1 MQRKIKF
8 RGKEINTGKWVYGFY
23 LEQDTYSLGSKKTKI
38 DLLIKNAGV
47 IVQNSKCTS
56 GTIIDKKTLGQYTG
70 LKDKNGKEI
79 YEGDIVKIHKH
90 NFDYGFKKDEIGQ
103 IKFIDGA
110 FGFYREESKN
120 EYYFNDLATE
130 SGYRELE
137 YYEVIGNIYD
147 NPELLEEGE

>member
-1 MQRKIKF
+1 MRNIKF
-8 RGKEINTGKWVYGFY
+8 RGWDKEYEKM
-23 LEQDTYSLGSKKTKI
+23 TYFDDEDYEYKPPFVFRLDQVFKKDSNYDDYEDFEYNDVT
-38 DLLIKNAGV
+38 DNV
-47 IVQNSKCTS
+47 EVM
-56 GTIIDKKTLGQYTG
+56 QYTG
-70 LKDKNGKEI
+70 LKDKDGKEI

>member
-1 MQRKIKF
+1 MRNIKF
-8 RGKEINTGKWVYGFY
+8 RGWDKEYEKM
-23 LEQDTYSLGSKKTKI
+23 TYFDDEDYEYKPPFVFRLDQIFKKDSNYDDYEDFEYNDVT
-38 DLLIKNAGV
+38 DNV
-47 IVQNSKCTS
+47 EVM
-56 GTIIDKKTLGQYTG
+56 QYTG
-70 LKDKNGKEI
+70 LKDKDGKEI

>member
-1 MQRKIKF
+1 MRNIKF
-8 RGKEINTGKWVYGFY
+8 RGWDKEYEKM
-23 LEQDTYSLGSKKTKI
+23 TYFDDEDYEYKPPFVFRLDQIFKKDSNYDDYEDFEYNDVT
-38 DLLIKNAGV
+38 DNV
-47 IVQNSKCTS
+47 EVM
-56 GTIIDKKTLGQYTG
+56 QYTG
-70 LKDKNGKEI
+70 LKDKDGKEI

-147 NPELLEEGE
+147 NPELLEELEEGE